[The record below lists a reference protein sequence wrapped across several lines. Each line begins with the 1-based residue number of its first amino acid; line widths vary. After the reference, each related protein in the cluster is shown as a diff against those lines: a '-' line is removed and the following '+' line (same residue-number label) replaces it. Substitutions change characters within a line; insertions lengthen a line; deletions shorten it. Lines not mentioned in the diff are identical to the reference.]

1 MGQLPGFEL
10 VVDPPVLLNFHG
22 HLGDVVQGEG
32 VDHEPDHGAD
42 LDSCGL
48 GGFRLLGG
56 SGFDLGHEE
65 ILQSDEFARLYPR
78 GFVRGRRKL
87 TDARASGRL
96 DSSYN

>member
-10 VVDPPVLLNFHG
+10 VVDPPVSLNHYR
-22 HLGDVVQGEG
+22 LISEVLQSEG
-32 VDHEPDHGAD
+32 MDQEPYDRAH